1 MRRGTQSRRM
11 TRLATERVPDFATLS
26 VPLAVLAAGAVR
38 LGSPFAPAGATM
50 LAITTLC
57 IVLWVGN
64 LVPPAYTGVL
74 CLGLVGFAFSL
85 DLALSGFSSPATW
98 LIAFGL
104 VMGEATR
111 RSGLA
116 EWAGRWVIHRVTL
129 ESPAAK
135 PARTYR
141 RLLVG
146 LSAAGLFLV
155 LVIPVGIVRVLVL
168 APVVLEVGER
178 FDSPRV
184 RLGLFFG
191 PILVTYLGTF
201 AVLTGGSPNIIVL
214 GILES
219 VAGTSIP
226 WTEWFA
232 LMFPVMG
239 LGRLLLI
246 SGVVYAMYR
255 PPSDLQLT
263 DTASELRSMSKSER
277 RMFGFL
283 VAGVA
288 VWVTDVF
295 HGFHPVYGAL
305 LVVVLVF
312 LPRVGIADFEETVGE
327 VDFSILF
334 FVAAVLAI
342 GEGLTRTNVAGALAE
357 AMLTVV
363 PTDASLFVV
372 LAIVF
377 SATVAL
383 MVVMGGLA
391 AVSVATP
398 IVVALASDAGVPL
411 VPVVL
416 ASTAALGVPF
426 IPYQSAV
433 LVVILA
439 YDIVDARELIRVTGV
454 VAIATAGLLIPVQLG
469 ILSAVF

>member
-1 MRRGTQSRRM
+1 M
-11 TRLATERVPDFATLS
+11 TRLSTESVPGPAVLS
-26 VPLAVLAAGAVR
+26 VPLAILAAVAVR
-38 LGSPFAPAGATM
+38 AGAPFDTAGATM
-50 LAITTLC
+50 LAITALC

-64 LVPPAYTGVL
+64 LVPPAYTGLL
-74 CLGLVGFAFSL
+74 CLGLVGLAFSL

-104 VMGEATR
+104 VMGETTR

-116 EWAGRWVIHRVTL
+116 EWAGRWVIHRATL
-129 ESPAAK
+129 ESPSENPRRA
-135 PARTYR
+135 YR

-146 LSAAGLFLV
+146 LSAAGLLLV

-168 APVVLEVGER
+168 APIVLEVGER
-178 FDSPRV
+178 FDSRRV
-184 RLGLFFG
+184 RLGLFFA
-191 PILVTYLGTF
+191 PVLVTYLGTF

-214 GILES
+214 GVLES

-226 WTEWFA
+226 WTEWFL

-239 LGRLLLI
+239 VGRLFLVV
-246 SGVVYAMYR
+246 GVVYAMYR
-255 PPSDLQLT
+255 PPSELRMEET
-263 DTASELRSMSKSER
+263 TGELRSMTGSER
-277 RMFGFL
+277 RMFAFL
-283 VAGVA
+283 TAGVA
-288 VWVTDVF
+288 VWVTDAL

-312 LPRVGIADFEETVGE
+312 LPRVGIADFEETVGD

-357 AMLTVV
+357 RMLTVV
-363 PTDASLFVV
+363 PTDGSLFVV

-377 SATVAL
+377 LATVAL
-383 MVVMGGLA
+383 MIVMGGLA

-398 IVVALASDAGVPL
+398 IVIALAADAGVPL
-411 VPVVL
+411 VPVIL

-426 IPYQSAV
+426 VPYQSAV

-439 YDIVDARELIRVTGV
+439 FDIVDARELIRVASV
-454 VAIATAGLLIPVQLG
+454 VAVATVLVLMPVQLG
-469 ILSAVF
+469 ILSVAF

>member
-1 MRRGTQSRRM
+1 MRSSRSW
-11 TRLATERVPDFATLS
+11 APSPAALS
-26 VPLAVLAAGAVR
+26 IPVAILAAAAVR
-38 LGSPFAPAGATM
+38 IAAPFAPAGATM
-50 LAITTLC
+50 LSITTLC

-64 LVPPAYTGVL
+64 VVPPAYTGVL
-74 CLGLVGFAFSL
+74 CLGLVGLAFSL
-85 DLALSGFSSPATW
+85 DLALAGFSSPATW

-129 ESPAAK
+129 DSPSAA
-135 PARTYR
+135 PRRTYR
-141 RLLVG
+141 RLLFG
-146 LSAAGLFLV
+146 LSAAGLLLV

-178 FDSPRV
+178 FDSRRV
-184 RLGLFFG
+184 KLGLFFG
-191 PILVTYLGTF
+191 PILTTYLGTF

-214 GILES
+214 GVLES

-226 WTEWFA
+226 WTEWFV

-239 LGRLLLI
+239 VGRLFLVV
-246 SGVVYAMYR
+246 GVVYAMYR
-255 PPSDLQLT
+255 PPAAVEMEE
-263 DTASELRSMSKSER
+263 TASGLRSMTGDER
-277 RMFGFL
+277 RMLGFL
-283 VAGVA
+283 AAGVA

-342 GEGLTRTNVAGALAE
+342 GEGLTRTNVAAALAE
-357 AMLTVV
+357 GALTVV
-363 PTDASLFVV
+363 PTDASTSVV

-377 SATVAL
+377 LATVAL

-398 IVVALASDAGVPL
+398 IVVALAADTGIPL

-426 IPYQSAV
+426 FPYQSAV

-439 YDIVDARELIRVTGV
+439 FDIVDARELIRVASV
-454 VAIATAGLLIPVQLG
+454 VAVATVLVLMPLQLG
-469 ILSAVF
+469 ILSVAF

>member
-1 MRRGTQSRRM
+1 M
-11 TRLATERVPDFATLS
+11 TRFSNGGIPDLAALS
-26 VPLAVLAAGAVR
+26 VPMAILAAIAVR
-38 LGSPFAPAGATM
+38 IGAPFAPAGATM
-50 LAITTLC
+50 LAITTFC

-64 LVPPAYTGVL
+64 LIPPAYTGVL
-74 CLGLVGFAFSL
+74 CLGLVGLAFSL
-85 DLALSGFSSPATW
+85 DLALAGFSSPATW

-129 ESPAAK
+129 ESPASNPK
-135 PARTYR
+135 RSYR
-141 RLLVG
+141 RLLFG
-146 LSAAGLFLV
+146 LSAAGLCLV

-168 APVVLEVGER
+168 APIVLEVGER
-178 FDSPRV
+178 FDSRRV
-184 RLGLFFG
+184 KLGLFFG
-191 PILVTYLGTF
+191 PILTTYLGTF

-214 GILES
+214 GVLES

-226 WTEWFA
+226 WTEWFL

-239 LGRLLLI
+239 IGRLLLI
-246 SGVVYAMYR
+246 GGVVYAMYR
-255 PPSDLQLT
+255 PPATLKMEE
-263 DTASELRSMSKSER
+263 TAGRLPPMTASER
-277 RMFGFL
+277 RMLGFL
-283 VAGVA
+283 AAGVA
-288 VWVTDVF
+288 VWVTDAF

-357 AMLTVV
+357 RMLTVV
-363 PTDASLFVV
+363 PTDASLFAV

-377 SATVAL
+377 LATIGL

-398 IVVALASDAGVPL
+398 IVIALASDAGVPL
-411 VPVVL
+411 VPVIL

-426 IPYQSAV
+426 VPYQSAV

-439 YDIVDARELIRVTGV
+439 FDIVDARELIRVASA
-454 VAIATAGLLIPVQLG
+454 VALATVLVLMPIQLG
-469 ILSAVF
+469 ILSVAF

>member
-1 MRRGTQSRRM
+1 M
-11 TRLATERVPDFATLS
+11 TRFSTGWAPNLATLS
-26 VPLAVLAAGAVR
+26 VPLAILAAGAVR
-38 LGSPFAPAGATM
+38 IGAPFAPAGATM
-50 LAITTLC
+50 LSITTFC

-74 CLGLVGFAFSL
+74 CLGLVGLAFSL
-85 DLALSGFSSPATW
+85 DLALTGFGSPATW

-129 ESPAAK
+129 ESPAAN

-141 RLLVG
+141 RLLFG
-146 LSAAGLFLV
+146 LSAAGLLLV

-178 FDSPRV
+178 FDSQRM

-191 PILVTYLGTF
+191 PVLTTYLGTF
-201 AVLTGGSPNIIVL
+201 SVLTGGSPNIIVL
-214 GILES
+214 GVLES

-226 WTEWFA
+226 WTEWFV
-232 LMFPVMG
+232 LMFPVLG
-239 LGRLLLI
+239 IGRLLLI

-255 PPSDLQLT
+255 PPAALEMEE
-263 DTASELRSMSKSER
+263 TASELRSMTGDER
-277 RMFGFL
+277 RMLGFL
-283 VAGVA
+283 AAGVA

-357 AMLTVV
+357 GMLTLV

-377 SATVAL
+377 LATIVL

-398 IVVALASDAGVPL
+398 IVVALAADAGVPL

-426 IPYQSAV
+426 VPYQSAV

-439 YDIVDARELIRVTGV
+439 YEIVDARELIRVASV
-454 VAIATAGLLIPVQLG
+454 VALATAGILMQIQLG
-469 ILSAVF
+469 ILSMVF

>member
-1 MRRGTQSRRM
+1 M
-11 TRLATERVPDFATLS
+11 TRLSSGVIPDLATLS
-26 VPLAVLAAGAVR
+26 VPLAILAAGAVR
-38 LGSPFAPAGATM
+38 IGAPFAPAGATM

-64 LVPPAYTGVL
+64 LIPPAYTGL
-74 CLGLVGFAFSL
+74 ICLGLVGLAFSL

-104 VMGEATR
+104 VMGDATR

-129 ESPAAK
+129 DSPASNPK
-135 PARTYR
+135 RTYR
-141 RLLVG
+141 RLLFG
-146 LSAAGLFLV
+146 LSAAGLLLV

-178 FDSPRV
+178 FDSQRV
-184 RLGLFFG
+184 RLGLFFS

-201 AVLTGGSPNIIVL
+201 SVLTGGSPNIIVL

-239 LGRLLLI
+239 IGRLLLI
-246 SGVVYAMYR
+246 SGIVYAMYR
-255 PPSDLQLT
+255 PPAKLRMEGT
-263 DTASELRSMSKSER
+263 TSELRSMTGSER
-277 RMFGFL
+277 RMFAFL
-283 VAGVA
+283 AAGVA

-312 LPRVGIADFEETVGE
+312 LPRIGIADFEETVGE

-357 AMLTVV
+357 SMLTVV
-363 PTDASLFVV
+363 PTGASLFVV

-377 SATVAL
+377 LATVAL

-411 VPVVL
+411 IPVVL
-416 ASTAALGVPF
+416 ASTAALGVSF

-439 YDIVDARELIRVTGV
+439 YDIVDARELIRVASA
-454 VAIATAGLLIPVQLG
+454 VALATVGLLMPVQLG
-469 ILSAVF
+469 ILSLAF